1 MIRTIAAVTIRS
13 LLSRRRSLLLA
24 LLALLPIAVALL
36 VRLSGRVGPD
46 LDAITGIVLDRLV
59 ITTLVPLAALVFGT
73 TALGAELDDG
83 TAVFLLVKPIA
94 RWRIVAAKLAVAVTL
109 TVLLTA
115 PAALLAG
122 TILLADGPGMAVP
135 IGAAVGTAV
144 GAATYATIF
153 LALSL
158 ITTRALPMGLVYV
171 LVWEGILA
179 GLFEGTRVLSVRQY
193 ALGIAGAIG
202 HPGDPN
208 PSLLDGRTALLLAA
222 LAVGISVAI
231 AVRRLITF
239 EIGEAD

>member
-13 LLSRRRSLLLA
+13 LLSRRRSLLLV
-24 LLALLPIAVALL
+24 LLALLPIVIALL
-36 VRLSGRVGPD
+36 IRLSGRVGPG
-46 LDAITGIVLDRLV
+46 LDALTDVVVDRLI
-59 ITTLVPLAALVFGT
+59 ITTLVPLVALVFGT

-109 TVLLTA
+109 TVLLAAPTA
-115 PAALLAG
+115 FLAG
-122 TILLADGPGMAVP
+122 AILLGDGPGLAVP
-135 IGAAVGTAV
+135 LGAAVGTAV

-158 ITTRALPMGLVYV
+158 ITSRALPVGLVYV
-171 LVWEGILA
+171 LIWEGILA

-193 ALGIAGAIG
+193 ALGISAAIG
-202 HPGDPN
+202 HPDTVDPK
-208 PSLLDGRTALLLAA
+208 LLDGRTALLLAA
-222 LAVGISVAI
+222 LAIGIAVVI
-231 AVRRLITF
+231 AVRRLISF

>member
-13 LLSRRRSLLLA
+13 LLSRRRSLLLV
-24 LLALLPIAVALL
+24 LLALLPVAIALL
-36 VRLSGRVGPD
+36 VRLSGRVGPG
-46 LDAITGIVLDRLV
+46 LDALTDIVVDRLIV
-59 ITTLVPLAALVFGT
+59 TTLVPLVALVFGT

-115 PAALLAG
+115 PTAFLAG
-122 TILLADGPGMAVP
+122 AILLADGPGLAVP

-144 GAATYATIF
+144 GATTYATIF

-158 ITTRALPMGLVYV
+158 ITTRALPVGLVYV

-202 HPGDPN
+202 HPGNVDPK
-208 PSLLDGRTALLLAA
+208 LLDGRTALLLAA
-222 LAVGISVAI
+222 LAVGIAVVV

>member
-13 LLSRRRSLLLA
+13 LLSRRRSLLLV
-24 LLALLPIAVALL
+24 LLALLPIAIALL
-36 VRLSGRVGPD
+36 VRLSGRVGPG
-46 LDAITGIVLDRLV
+46 LDTMTDIVVDRLIV
-59 ITTLVPLAALVFGT
+59 TTLVPLVALVFGT

-115 PAALLAG
+115 PTAFLAG
-122 TILLADGPGMAVP
+122 AILLADGPGLAVP

-158 ITTRALPMGLVYV
+158 ITSRALPVGLVYV

-193 ALGIAGAIG
+193 ALGIVGAIG
-202 HPGDPN
+202 HPDSVDPK
-208 PSLLDGRTALLLAA
+208 LLDGSTALLLAA
-222 LAVGISVAI
+222 LATGIAVAI
-231 AVRRLITF
+231 AVRRLISF

>member
-1 MIRTIAAVTIRS
+1 MILTIAAVTIRS

-24 LLALLPIAVALL
+24 LLAVLPIAVALL
-36 VRLSGRVGPD
+36 VRLSGRVGPG
-46 LDAITGIVLDRLV
+46 LDAITDIVLDRLV

-83 TAVFLLVKPIA
+83 TAIFLLVKPIA

-115 PAALLAG
+115 PAAFVAG
-122 TILLADGPGMAVP
+122 AILLADGPGLAVP

-158 ITTRALPMGLVYV
+158 ITTRALPVGLVYV

-193 ALGIAGAIG
+193 ALGIAEAIG
-202 HPGDPN
+202 HPDNPD

-222 LAVGISVAI
+222 LAVGIAVAI